1 MALHYRV
8 ELSMRAHT
16 ELHSIQ
22 EYITQE
28 LYDIETANKQ
38 SDRILKAAET
48 LAVFPK
54 LYRVRRKDSKGRELR
69 YMPVDNFM
77 IIYTV
82 DDSNNIVK
90 VLHIVY
96 SRRNIESMI

>member
-8 ELSMRAHT
+8 ELTIRAHS
-16 ELHSIQ
+16 ELHGIQ

-28 LYDIETANKQ
+28 FFDSETANRQ

-77 IIYTV
+77 IIYSI
-82 DDSNNIVK
+82 DDSGHIVK

-96 SRRNIESMI
+96 SRRNLENMI